1 MKGRCEDDQR
11 SCLLESYLCAEMDV
25 ETLMVEVVPVLKEL

>member
-1 MKGRCEDDQR
+1 MKERCEDDQR

-25 ETLMVEVVPVLKEL
+25 ETLMVEVVSVLQEL